1 MKKKG
6 DNWNKF
12 KDLEKDILSVLKK
25 NNSNT
30 ISLIKSDL
38 ENKGVKVSWV
48 TIRNYLN
55 TLDKKKKVNKNIIR
69 RYTFWSKR

>member
-55 TLDKKKKVNKNIIR
+55 TLDKKKKVNKNILG